1 MSRRRFPV
9 FSAFLCLLQACAI
22 PVVQKCDG
30 WLQQGGRC
38 IDPETLSFIV
48 PGETTKDDVIRRI
61 GLPTRVLR
69 GAAVYGYDWKMAS
82 WFAITPLSNS
92 VVSDKHHL
100 LWVEF
105 DERGRVVRYE
115 GREGYYLPWLEIPPE
130 SPPSAENVGRPVPPS
145 E

>member
-1 MSRRRFPV
+1 MSGRRFLLCC
-9 FSAFLCLLQACAI
+9 AFLLLLPGCAI

-69 GAAVYGYDWKMAS
+69 GATVYGYDWDMAS
-82 WFAITPLSNS
+82 WFVTAPASSS
-92 VVSDKHHL
+92 VVSNKHHL
-100 LWVEF
+100 LWVVF
-105 DERGRVVRYE
+105 DERGRVVKHE
-115 GREGYYLPWLEIPPE
+115 EREGYYTPWLEILPE
-130 SPPSAENVGRPVPPS
+130 SLPSADNVDRPVPPP